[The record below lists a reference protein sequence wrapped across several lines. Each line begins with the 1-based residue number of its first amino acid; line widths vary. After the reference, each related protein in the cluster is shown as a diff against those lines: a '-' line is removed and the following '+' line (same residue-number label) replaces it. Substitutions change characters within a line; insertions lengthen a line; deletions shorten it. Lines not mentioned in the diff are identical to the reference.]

1 MRDETYTP
9 GGRAV
14 VNGGRRDRAGAE
26 ARKLG
31 QGSRRWALGGM

>member
-14 VNGGRRDRAGAE
+14 VNGGRRDRAGARWT
-26 ARKLG
+26 AR
-31 QGSRRWALGGM
+31 R

>member
-14 VNGGRRDRAGAE
+14 VNGGRRDRAGAAG
-26 ARKLG
+26 ARWTA
-31 QGSRRWALGGM
+31 RR